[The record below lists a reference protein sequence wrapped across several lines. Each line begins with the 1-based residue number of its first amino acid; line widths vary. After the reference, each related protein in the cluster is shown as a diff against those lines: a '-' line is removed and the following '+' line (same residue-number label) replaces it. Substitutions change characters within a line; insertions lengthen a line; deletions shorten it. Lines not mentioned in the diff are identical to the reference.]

1 MANKILLLAI
11 VLFVGFG
18 CGLAD
23 RVRQAAEG
31 ESNTTTANIN
41 ANKTLTDR
49 AVDTAVGE
57 KKIGIPEC
65 DEALDILTVQAENP
79 DDNFVTKAIKK
90 TALNTFRD
98 QLKQNLEDNKT
109 DKKEVAKFCR
119 EFRDNLVDSL
129 KEGNSNTEK

>member
-65 DEALDILTVQAENP
+65 DEAVIFLRYRRRIRTTISSRRRSRRRP
-79 DDNFVTKAIKK
+79 
-90 TALNTFRD
+90 
-98 QLKQNLEDNKT
+98 
-109 DKKEVAKFCR
+109 
-119 EFRDNLVDSL
+119 
-129 KEGNSNTEK
+129 